1 MVNATQLPETLLGE
15 RTRPCRRFL
24 DETPASDRLERLRQ
38 SERERAA
45 PEIWED
51 SKMDEGQTIV
61 GKYRLNSLLGM
72 GGMASVWSATNVFTD
87 RKFAIKFMLPQ
98 VARTPHPAPP
108 FILDAQDPAP

>member
-51 SKMDEGQTIV
+51 SKTDEGQTIV
-61 GKYRLNSLLGM
+61 GKYRLNSLLGV
-72 GGMASVWSATNVFTD
+72 GGLASGRSPTNGFTAP
-87 RKFAIKFMLPQ
+87 KFAIKIMLPQ
-98 VARTPHPAPP
+98 LPRPP
-108 FILDAQDPAP
+108 E